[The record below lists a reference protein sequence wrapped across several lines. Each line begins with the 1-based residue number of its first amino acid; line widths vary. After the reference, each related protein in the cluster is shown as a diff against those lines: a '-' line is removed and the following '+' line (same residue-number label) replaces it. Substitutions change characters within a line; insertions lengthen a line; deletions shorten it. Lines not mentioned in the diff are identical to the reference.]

1 MAMTMT
7 KREENSCY
15 SINCNASL
23 KCSGVESYADAP
35 NARFRQSVSNASDMI
50 IIGGGQRKD
59 GWIAVAVS
67 EDIIINI
74 FLVPFLHFVWWL
86 AVEFAN
92 F

>member
-1 MAMTMT
+1 
-7 KREENSCY
+7 
-15 SINCNASL
+15 
-23 KCSGVESYADAP
+23 
-35 NARFRQSVSNASDMI
+35 MI

-74 FLVPFLHFVWWL
+74 FLVPFLHFVWWP